1 MSPASGGMPVFS
13 SPGFQPV
20 PGISKPEMQ
29 PAHGNRFGVVPSPAG
44 QWQPQVNGV
53 PASGVQ
59 SSQQIARAPPLPT
72 NTSPFPQQYA
82 HPPSASSLGAVQN
95 AMSAPMPVGP
105 PPGAMQNAI
114 SAPIP
119 VSPPPAVCASPAQV
133 FISFM

>member
-1 MSPASGGMPVFS
+1 MSPASSGMPVFS

-20 PGISKPEMQ
+20 PGISKPEVQ
-29 PAHGNRFGVVPSPAG
+29 AAHGNRFGVVPSPTG

-59 SSQQIARAPPLPT
+59 VSQQIARAPPPPT
-72 NTSPFPQQYA
+72 NTSPFLQQYA

-95 AMSAPMPVGP
+95 AVSAPMPVGP
-105 PPGAMQNAI
+105 PPGPTQNAI

-119 VSPPPAVCASPAQV
+119 VGPPLAVCASPAQV
-133 FISFM
+133 LICLL